1 MLLVYVYL
9 QILLSE
15 KFYIPAEI
23 FATEPEFS
31 FEYRFYHF
39 IPIWIY
45 NKSTG
50 LICFDFFSKIEEFL
64 YFWVDFI

>member
-1 MLLVYVYL
+1 MVDNYLLLGKEILYYTNEEYIFVLLVSVYL
-9 QILLSE
+9 QILLFE

-39 IPIWIY
+39 IPI
-45 NKSTG
+45 
-50 LICFDFFSKIEEFL
+50 
-64 YFWVDFI
+64 